1 MVANPRRVAVWLV
14 VPLLVVASLVG
25 GLGSPAQAQSTLR
38 QAAADDFLVG
48 AALGNGF
55 LSNTTYANL
64 AGSHFSS
71 VTAENSM
78 KWDTTEPSQ
87 NQFNFGPGN
96 QIVQFA
102 QQNSQQVYGHTL
114 VWHSQTPGWV
124 QSLGTCDQLL
134 NAMRNHIT
142 RLLTQWPNVAR
153 WDVVNEV
160 VSDNNGQMRDSF
172 WFQRCGTTYI
182 AEAFRAARAADPDA
196 VLCMN
201 DYSIDGQNAKSNAYF
216 QLVQQLVSQGVP
228 INCMGFQ
235 AHLIV
240 GQVPGDMQQNLQ
252 RFANLNGI
260 NEIWVTEL
268 DIRIPEPVDASE
280 LTAQANDFR
289 RVYQICQAV
298 TDCAGVTVWGVHDAQ
313 SWVDSTF
320 PEFDAPLLWNDNFQP
335 KPAFNAVLDQLGGGG
350 NQNNPPPAPAGL
362 SATAT
367 TSSVSLTWGA
377 ATGAT
382 QYQILRAPGAS
393 GGTFAPVGTSTT
405 TSFTNT
411 GLPNNTTFRY
421 QVTASNANGTSPP
434 SNTVTV
440 TTGGQTSPPPPP
452 PPGGCTAVAT
462 VQNQWGNGYVI
473 QPVTVTNTG
482 TTPTN
487 GWTVNFSLPAGH
499 SIVGS
504 WNASL
509 TPNSGNIAATAM
521 SYNSVLQPNGSTTF
535 GFQVSRPQ
543 GNTQTPTGFTCSA
556 S

>member
-1 MVANPRRVAVWLV
+1 MVANPRRVAWLV
-14 VPLLVVASLVG
+14 VPLLVAASFVA

-48 AALGNGF
+48 AALGNSF
-55 LSNTTYANL
+55 LSNTTYANI
-64 AGSHFSS
+64 AGTQFSS

-87 NQFNFGPGN
+87 NQFNFAPGN

-134 NAMRNHIT
+134 AAMRNHIT

-182 AEAFRAARAADPDA
+182 AEAFRAARAADPNA

-216 QLVQQLVSQGVP
+216 TLVQQLISQGVP

-235 AHLIV
+235 AHLIL

-252 RFANLNGI
+252 RFANLSGI
-260 NEIWVTEL
+260 TEIWITEL
-268 DIRIPEPVDASE
+268 DIRIPEPVDAQE
-280 LTAQANDFR
+280 LQTQANNFR
-289 RVYQICQAV
+289 TVYQICQLVA
-298 TDCAGVTVWGVHDAQ
+298 DCAGVTVWGVHDAQ

-320 PEFDAPLLWNDNFQP
+320 PEFDAPLLWDDNFQP
-335 KPAFNAVLDQLGGGG
+335 KPAFNSVLQLLGGGG
-350 NQNNPPPAPAGL
+350 QNNPPPAPAGL
-362 SATAT
+362 SATTTAT
-367 TSSVSLTWGA
+367 SVSLTWGA
-377 ATGAT
+377 STGAT

-393 GGTFAPVGTSTT
+393 GGTFAQVGTSTS
-405 TSFTNT
+405 TSFTNS
-411 GLPNNTTFRY
+411 GLANNTTFRY

-440 TTGGQTSPPPPP
+440 TTGGGG
-452 PPGGCTAVAT
+452 PGPGNGCTAVAT
-462 VQNQWGNGYVI
+462 VQNQWGNGYVV

-482 TTPTN
+482 TSATT
-487 GWTVNFSLPAGH
+487 GWSVGFALPAGH
-499 SIVGS
+499 TIVGS
-504 WNASL
+504 WNAQL
-509 TPNSGNIAATAM
+509 TPNSGNITATNM
-521 SYNSVLQPNGSTTF
+521 SYNGTLQPNGSTTF
-535 GFQVSRPQ
+535 GFQVSRPN
-543 GNTQTPTGFTCSA
+543 GNTQTPSGFSCTA